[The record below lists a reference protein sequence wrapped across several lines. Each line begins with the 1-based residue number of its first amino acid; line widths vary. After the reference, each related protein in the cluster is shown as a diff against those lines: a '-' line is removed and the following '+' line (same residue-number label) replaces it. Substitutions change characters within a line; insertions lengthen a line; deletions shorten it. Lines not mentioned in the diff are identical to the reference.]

1 MYGAETDSHLKSKAS
16 NAYMF
21 NGKKTLRELM
31 TNAVKQPRLQTLII
45 SDNSYQ

>member
-1 MYGAETDSHLKSKAS
+1 MELKPTATLKVKRQMRACLR
-16 NAYMF
+16 
-21 NGKKTLRELM
+21 GKKTLRELM